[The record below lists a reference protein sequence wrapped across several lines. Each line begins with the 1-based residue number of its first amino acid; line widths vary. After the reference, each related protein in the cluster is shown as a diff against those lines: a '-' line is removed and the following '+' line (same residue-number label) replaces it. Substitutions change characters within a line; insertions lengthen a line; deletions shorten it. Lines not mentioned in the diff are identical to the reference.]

1 MIKIDSINPPSE
13 FGWPAAPGED
23 TATTNYSVQ
32 CTGAQPSE
40 VDGSQCT
47 ESFCLFNLA
56 DDPCEYNDLAAQ
68 YPKKV
73 AELTAILDSFQPSAV
88 ESGTSGPCSPV
99 EIIFEDTNFMLGI
112 EYYSYATYLEL
123 QSLRFIYCR
132 NWVDLRWYRSSSQMV
147 RNIVY

>member
-1 MIKIDSINPPSE
+1 MLEMSFPCSAIVLLPGDAVIVGDWKLIKIASINPPSE

-32 CTGAQPSE
+32 CNGAQPSE

-99 EIIFEDTNFMLGI
+99 EIIFEDTLVW
-112 EYYSYATYLEL
+112 TYGT
-123 QSLRFIYCR
+123 C
-132 NWVDLRWYRSSSQMV
+132 
-147 RNIVY
+147 